1 MRFTKD
7 IEIYELKRAFEN
19 RTIAKG
25 EWTHAAHLT
34 IGLYYLVHHSFGVAK
49 NLMRDGIFWLNDKH
63 GTPNTDS
70 SGYHETLT
78 VFWLNEIADF
88 IKAND
93 TETNIV
99 ALANRMLDE
108 LCDPRLPLRRYSRET
123 LFSVE
128 ARRMF
133 LPADIQK
140 RKAMPTLQQFAFLQ
154 AST

>member
-7 IEIYELKRAFEN
+7 IEIYELKRAFED
-19 RTIAKG
+19 RTLPKK

-34 IGLYYLVHHSFGVAK
+34 VGLYYLVHHSFGVAK
-49 NLMRDGIFWLNDKH
+49 NLVRDGIFWLNDRH

-78 VFWLNEIADF
+78 HFWLNEIADF

-93 TETNIV
+93 TQTNIV
-99 ALANRMLDE
+99 MLANTMLDK
-108 LCDPRLPLRRYSRET
+108 LGDPKLPLTRYTRET

-128 ARRMF
+128 ARRAYV
-133 LPADIQK
+133 LPDIARQQQP
-140 RKAMPTLQQFAFLQ
+140 MPKLQFAFQQ
-154 AST
+154 A